1 MSRYSVPPSPIG
13 VNLHV
18 WANNLV
24 EYLNDALGDSSENL
38 PNTVLLPHLMD
49 AYRQSAAQD
58 GILMYDPAIETPV
71 FSKDKDWLGFV
82 TTDANGDTT
91 LPGDLTVNGQFYS
104 IADPSWINFYEPST
118 DTAGRVGVSSGTLW
132 IQSGEA
138 GQGASPSSGV
148 IRFSGYSASDVSE
161 FVVRHNGAYEPIFHG
176 GKSTGFDTFLKLNGG
191 GNSTT
196 LFSTA
201 PSNSSSDYALIAE
214 KLDGTGIVRARADG
228 QLILD
233 TTPSNTTAAAAN
245 VQIGSGGFL
254 RMSTSSGQHKSNYR
268 PIGSPENIIEKLNP
282 IRYHSELDGRDF
294 IGFEMENVGAAMPE
308 AAYDGNYDVRAIVAV
323 VVDVLKN
330 MLVKEAMK

>member
-38 PNTVLLPHLMD
+38 PNTVLLPHLMG

-58 GILMYDPAIETPV
+58 GILMYDPTIEAPT
-71 FSKDKDWLGFV
+71 FSKNNDWWSLLAA
-82 TTDANGDTT
+82 DSNGDATIS
-91 LPGDLTVNGQFYS
+91 GQLTV
-104 IADPSWINFYEPST
+104 
-118 DTAGRVGVSSGTLW
+118 SGL
-132 IQSGEA
+132 
-138 GQGASPSSGV
+138 
-148 IRFSGYSASDVSE
+148 
-161 FVVRHNGAYEPIFHG
+161 
-176 GKSTGFDTFLKLNGG
+176 
-191 GNSTT
+191 
-196 LFSTA
+196 
-201 PSNSSSDYALIAE
+201 
-214 KLDGTGIVRARADG
+214 
-228 QLILD
+228 
-233 TTPSNTTAAAAN
+233 PSNTTASAAN
-245 VQIGSGGFL
+245 MFVDSNGL
-254 RMSTSSGQHKSNYR
+254 LYKSTSSGQYKSNYR